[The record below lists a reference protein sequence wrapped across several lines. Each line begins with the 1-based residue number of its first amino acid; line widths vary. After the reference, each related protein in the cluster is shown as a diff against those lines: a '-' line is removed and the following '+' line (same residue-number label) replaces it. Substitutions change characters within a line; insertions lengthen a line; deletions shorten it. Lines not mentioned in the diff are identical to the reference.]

1 MEVNVRIVGVVHAR
15 GGSKRIPRK
24 NLKLLNGK
32 PLVSYIIQTALNAR
46 CLDRLIVSTDD
57 HEIARVAKD
66 YGAEIPFMRP
76 ADLAEDVPSE
86 IVTQHAIRFVEEQDG
101 VPVDIALTFQP
112 TTPLCRS
119 EDVKA
124 CVDAITNSDAE
135 SVFTATPIHERPE
148 WMFSKDEKGWDRP
161 FLGTV
166 LRGEMGVS
174 QALPLL
180 YIPNGAV
187 YATRREVLFEQNLL
201 IGARTRMVIMP
212 RELSVD
218 IDDPIDFVVAESV
231 EKMLRG

>member
-1 MEVNVRIVGVVHAR
+1 MRIVGVVHAR

-148 WMFSKDEKGWDRP
+148 WMFSKDEKGWART